1 MVRTLRCGRSNP
13 GSNPGLGR
21 KWAILLTFLLI
32 LFWMIGILVPYSM
45 AQFIYTVQTH
55 KSSKVKSIDWIN
67 SIICQSKNEHFADK
81 IMTPTWLE
89 HAAFWSGVRRATI
102 APRSHRY
109 YKKDPRPNAANLLL
123 SWKSTCLAWTL
134 SGRCVGGIVVSIA
147 AFQAVDPGS
156 IPGQRKLFSLFL
168 FSYPFWE
175 WRWLYRSKSRA
186 SVAQ

>member
-32 LFWMIGILVPYSM
+32 LFWIIVILVPYFV
-45 AQFIYTVQTH
+45 AKFPYTVQTH
-55 KSSKVKSIDWIN
+55 KSLKVKSIGWIN
-67 SIICQSKNEHFADK
+67 SSICQSKNEHFADK

-102 APRSHRY
+102 APRSLHSIIDIMEALY
-109 YKKDPRPNAANLLL
+109 N
-123 SWKSTCLAWTL
+123 SIIVL
-134 SGRCVGGIVVSIA
+134 SGTTWNVIRSTSVGGIVVSIA

-156 IPGQRKLFSLFL
+156 IPGQRKLFFLFL
-168 FSYPFWE
+168 FSDPFWE
-175 WRWLYRSKSRA
+175 WRWLYWRKSRA